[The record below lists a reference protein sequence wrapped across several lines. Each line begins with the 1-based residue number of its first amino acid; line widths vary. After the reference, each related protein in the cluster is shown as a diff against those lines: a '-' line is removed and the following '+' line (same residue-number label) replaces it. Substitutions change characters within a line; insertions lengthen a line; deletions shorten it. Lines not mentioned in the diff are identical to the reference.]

1 MNQGQTAD
9 APVAIDG
16 CSVAVMVAVG
26 SVAQPVAAAECTV
39 DLAAAAAAAADK
51 EHFVARTVFE
61 VDY

>member
-39 DLAAAAAAAADK
+39 DLAAAAAAADK

>member
-1 MNQGQTAD
+1 M
-9 APVAIDG
+9 AIDG

-26 SVAQPVAAAECTV
+26 SAAQPVAAAECTV
-39 DLAAAAAAAADK
+39 VLAAAAAAADK

>member
-1 MNQGQTAD
+1 M
-9 APVAIDG
+9 AIDG

-61 VDY
+61 VDC